1 MRPGLEHARGAGRES
16 AQGPSRESGRDF
28 GYPDLDRPQQDLD
41 RQTRVH
47 QELIAALVG
56 RDAQGSQRVAEL
68 TRRTVRMAAMAR
80 REEQAGKRRTLGIA
94 MAVCLGILTLL
105 APALWSSVDDL
116 VAGEHFG
123 DIPTQVA
130 LMVMILF
137 PAVIAALIAG
147 WQTRRGMENGHRS
160 L

>member
-1 MRPGLEHARGAGRES
+1 MRPNLERAPGAGKEF
-16 AQGPSRESGRDF
+16 AQEPGRESGRDL
-28 GYPDLDRPQQDLD
+28 GHSDLARQDLSRQD
-41 RQTRVH
+41 RLH
-47 QELIAALVG
+47 QELVAALVG
-56 RDAQGSQRVAEL
+56 RDAQGSQRVAER
-68 TRRTVRMAAMAR
+68 TRRTVRIAAMAR

-147 WQTRRGMENGHRS
+147 WQTRGMENGQRS